1 MIDKQLIRESV
12 TAMLT
17 PMHDKKLL
25 EKQKALSDLI
35 KKNAA
40 DEAIEKAS
48 AAVNDVSSVYQYDN
62 WLARAANSMSK
73 QVTIATHISKGIHSM
88 SQGDSVR
95 FVNDDARPKYL
106 AGSHNIESDLLD
118 ISGSASALPIYN
130 FINLVIAD
138 GITIKNLIESDSE
151 ALIEAL
157 SDDREIAESHLNAFK
172 SLLTRTVENP
182 VTSEVNKQ
190 LMFPLNGD
198 SLEIVDINDFN
209 YENVIP
215 LYPSVL
221 CHETRAK
228 INKIRFADKKTEAAQ
243 DEAEVEKDSFLK
255 IKDLASIRLGGTK
268 PWNISKVV
276 SMSAGEALL
285 LPSLPPVSKK
295 ADGFTLSKNIAS
307 IFNGAAFKYATKNPI
322 NHFIACSIKLESQS
336 NYQNKTDKKNAL
348 DLLLVTIF
356 DIAVE
361 LRSKK
366 AGWLNDYVININEKF
381 WLDPNRGNLE
391 GQGVYAK
398 KREST
403 DWQGKVVDAM
413 SHFINDALKE
423 ASEQHASSFDANNFN
438 ELRKQVLIVANDY
451 KQKSVEVFL

>member
-228 INKIRFADKKTEAAQ
+228 INKIRFADKKTDAAQ
-243 DEAEVEKDSFLK
+243 DAAEVEKDSFLK

-276 SMSAGEALL
+276 TMSAGEALL
-285 LPSLPPVSKK
+285 LPSLPPISKK
-295 ADGFTLSKNIAS
+295 VDGLVLSKNITS
-307 IFNGAAFKYATKNPI
+307 IFNSAAFKYATKNPL

-381 WLDPNRGNLE
+381 WLDPNRGE
-391 GQGVYAK
+391 ADRDGVYAK

-423 ASEQHASSFDANNFN
+423 ASEQHASSFDANHFN

>member
-228 INKIRFADKKTEAAQ
+228 INKIRFADKKTDAAQ

-276 SMSAGEALL
+276 TMSAGEALL
-285 LPSLPPVSKK
+285 LPSLPPISKK
-295 ADGFTLSKNIAS
+295 VDGLVLSKNITS
-307 IFNGAAFKYATKNPI
+307 IFNSAAFKYATKNPL

-423 ASEQHASSFDANNFN
+423 ASEQHASSFDANHFN